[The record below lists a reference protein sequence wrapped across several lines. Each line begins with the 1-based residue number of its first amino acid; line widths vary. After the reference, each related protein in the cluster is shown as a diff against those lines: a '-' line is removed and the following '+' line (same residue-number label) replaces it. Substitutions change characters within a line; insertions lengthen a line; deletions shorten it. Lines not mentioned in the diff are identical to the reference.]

1 MVLLNMK
8 TYLALLWGIS
18 IFFTMESMS
27 VSIPEINSTP
37 EPDKTTKQMTSPHVR
52 HIKTHKPTG
61 VTNAPAEI
69 TATPTVE
76 MKIVTGGSDS
86 SGLVAITSVATT
98 TSHSAPQLLQTS
110 RAEGT
115 TSEEAHPSHTTISEA
130 AKPTEDQTHQQSPT
144 TTDISAPLTPSVALA
159 KSSPQPTSTHK
170 LEVSSELSYTTSPAN
185 TAQGSV
191 FTQTL
196 VSPSASTTTISTSTT
211 MTEISS
217 TSQPV
222 SETTPISTS
231 HIPDTAGLRSTAES
245 PTNSFSTDL
254 PISTTNVS
262 TTIVLTTISP
272 TNVPP
277 TNVSTTDVST
287 TNVYTTM
294 VSTTN
299 VTPTNGS
306 PTDVSPTN
314 DSHSSISTTEVSP
327 TNVSTTNVSP
337 SNISTSNISSSN
349 VSPSTF
355 STTDVYPTNVSTTTN
370 VSALPACVP
379 KRLQIP
385 TTKQTP
391 VTTTAPCEVS
401 KSPSS
406 TEARPCSTRGLVKHC
421 LIAISSLAALATFF
435 MVTTIILCTRL
446 SSRKY
451 KVNKPQT
458 ATEMIC
464 ISSLLPERDYTYS
477 RQRNAV
483 TNGVL
488 VMHGAEDS
496 DEDGGDNLTLSSFL
510 PDNDRYV

>member
-8 TYLALLWGIS
+8 KYLALLWGIS
-18 IFFTMESMS
+18 ILFTMESMS

-37 EPDKTTKQMTSPHVR
+37 EPDKTTKQMTSPHVP
-52 HIKTHKPTG
+52 HIQTHKPTG
-61 VTNAPAEI
+61 VTNAPAE
-69 TATPTVE
+69 TTVMPTGE

-86 SGLVAITSVATT
+86 SGLVAITSVAATT
-98 TSHSAPQLLQTS
+98 NNSAPQLLQTS

-130 AKPTEDQTHQQSPT
+130 AKPTEDQTHQQSPTTT

-185 TAQGSV
+185 TAQGPV

-196 VSPSASTTTISTSTT
+196 VSPSASPTTISTSTT

-217 TSQPV
+217 TSQPI

-254 PISTTNVS
+254 PITNVS
-262 TTIVLTTISP
+262 TTTVLTTKSP

-277 TNVSTTDVST
+277 TNVSTTDSST
-287 TNVYTTM
+287 TNVYTTI
-294 VSTTN
+294 S
-299 VTPTNGS
+299 PTNG
-306 PTDVSPTN
+306 
-314 DSHSSISTTEVSP
+314 SHSSISTTEVSP

-355 STTDVYPTNVSTTTN
+355 STTDVSPTNVSTTTN

-379 KRLQIP
+379 KRLPIP

-406 TEARPCSTRGLVKHC
+406 TEAQPCSTRGLVKHC

-451 KVNKPQT
+451 KVKKPQP

-496 DEDGGDNLTLSSFL
+496 DEDEGDNLTLSSFL

>member
-18 IFFTMESMS
+18 ILFTMESMS

-69 TATPTVE
+69 TVTPTVE
-76 MKIVTGGSDS
+76 MKIVTGGSDR
-86 SGLVAITSVATT
+86 SGLVAITSVAAT
-98 TSHSAPQLLQTS
+98 TSDSAPQLLQTS

-115 TSEEAHPSHTTISEA
+115 TSGEAHPSHTTISEA

-144 TTDISAPLTPSVALA
+144 TTDISATPSVALA

-277 TNVSTTDVST
+277 TNVSTT
-287 TNVYTTM
+287 NVYTTM

-299 VTPTNGS
+299 VSPTNGS
-306 PTDVSPTN
+306 STNVSPTN

-355 STTDVYPTNVSTTTN
+355 STTDVSPTNVSTTTN
-370 VSALPACVP
+370 ASALPACVP
-379 KRLQIP
+379 KRLPIP

-406 TEARPCSTRGLVKHC
+406 IEAQPCSTRGLVKHC

-451 KVNKPQT
+451 KVKKTPQS
-458 ATEMIC
+458 TEMIC

-488 VMHGAEDS
+488 VMHGADDS

>member
-18 IFFTMESMS
+18 ILFTMESMS

-37 EPDKTTKQMTSPHVR
+37 EPDKTTKQMTSPHVP

-69 TATPTVE
+69 PVMPTVE

-86 SGLVAITSVATT
+86 SGLVAITSVAATT
-98 TSHSAPQLLQTS
+98 NNSAPQLQTS

-144 TTDISAPLTPSVALA
+144 TTDISAPATPSVALA
-159 KSSPQPTSTHK
+159 KSSPHPTSTHK

-185 TAQGSV
+185 TAQGPV

-196 VSPSASTTTISTSTT
+196 VSPSASPTTISTSTT

-245 PTNSFSTDL
+245 PINSFSTDL

-262 TTIVLTTISP
+262 TTTVLTTISP

-287 TNVYTTM
+287 TNVYTPM

-299 VTPTNGS
+299 VYTPMVSTTN
-306 PTDVSPTN
+306 VSPTN
-314 DSHSSISTTEVSP
+314 GSHSSISTTEVSP

-355 STTDVYPTNVSTTTN
+355 STTDVSPTNVSTTTN

-379 KRLQIP
+379 KRLPIP

-406 TEARPCSTRGLVKHC
+406 TEAQPCSTRRLVKQC

-451 KVNKPQT
+451 KVKKPQP

-496 DEDGGDNLTLSSFL
+496 DEDEGDNLTLSSFL

>member
-1 MVLLNMK
+1 
-8 TYLALLWGIS
+8 
-18 IFFTMESMS
+18 
-27 VSIPEINSTP
+27 
-37 EPDKTTKQMTSPHVR
+37 
-52 HIKTHKPTG
+52 
-61 VTNAPAEI
+61 
-69 TATPTVE
+69 
-76 MKIVTGGSDS
+76 
-86 SGLVAITSVATT
+86 
-98 TSHSAPQLLQTS
+98 
-110 RAEGT
+110 
-115 TSEEAHPSHTTISEA
+115 
-130 AKPTEDQTHQQSPT
+130 
-144 TTDISAPLTPSVALA
+144 
-159 KSSPQPTSTHK
+159 
-170 LEVSSELSYTTSPAN
+170 
-185 TAQGSV
+185 
-191 FTQTL
+191 
-196 VSPSASTTTISTSTT
+196 

-254 PISTTNVS
+254 PITNVS
-262 TTIVLTTISP
+262 TTTVLTTISP

-287 TNVYTTM
+287 TNVY
-294 VSTTN
+294 
-299 VTPTNGS
+299 
-306 PTDVSPTN
+306 
-314 DSHSSISTTEVSP
+314 
-327 TNVSTTNVSP
+327 TTNVSP

-355 STTDVYPTNVSTTTN
+355 STTDVSPTNVSTTTN

-379 KRLQIP
+379 KRLPIP

-406 TEARPCSTRGLVKHC
+406 TEAQPCSTRGLVKHC

-451 KVNKPQT
+451 KVKKPQP

-496 DEDGGDNLTLSSFL
+496 DEDEGDNLTLSSFL

>member
-18 IFFTMESMS
+18 ILFTMESMS

-37 EPDKTTKQMTSPHVR
+37 EPDKTTKQMTSPHVP
-52 HIKTHKPTG
+52 HIQTHKPTG
-61 VTNAPAEI
+61 VTNAPAE
-69 TATPTVE
+69 TTVMPTGE

-86 SGLVAITSVATT
+86 SGLVAITSVAATT
-98 TSHSAPQLLQTS
+98 NNSAPQLLQTS

-115 TSEEAHPSHTTISEA
+115 TSAEAHPSHTTSSEA
-130 AKPTEDQTHQQSPT
+130 AKPTEDQTHQQSPTT

-185 TAQGSV
+185 TAQGPV

-196 VSPSASTTTISTSTT
+196 VSPSASPTTISTSTT

-262 TTIVLTTISP
+262 TTTVLTTISP

-287 TNVYTTM
+287 TNMYTTM

-299 VTPTNGS
+299 VSPTNG
-306 PTDVSPTN
+306 
-314 DSHSSISTTEVSP
+314 SHSSISTTEVSP
-327 TNVSTTNVSP
+327 TNVSTTN
-337 SNISTSNISSSN
+337 ISSSN

-355 STTDVYPTNVSTTTN
+355 STTDVSPTNVSTTTN

-379 KRLQIP
+379 KRLPIP

-406 TEARPCSTRGLVKHC
+406 TEAQPCSTRGLVKHC

-451 KVNKPQT
+451 NVKKPEP

-496 DEDGGDNLTLSSFL
+496 DEDEGDNLTLSSFL

>member
-18 IFFTMESMS
+18 ILFTMESMS

-37 EPDKTTKQMTSPHVR
+37 EPDKTTKQMTSPHAP
-52 HIKTHKPTG
+52 HIQTHKPTG
-61 VTNAPAEI
+61 VTNAPAE
-69 TATPTVE
+69 TTVMPTGE

-86 SGLVAITSVATT
+86 SGLVAITSVAATT
-98 TSHSAPQLLQTS
+98 NNSAPQLLQTY

-130 AKPTEDQTHQQSPT
+130 AKPAEDQTHQQSPTTTTT

-185 TAQGSV
+185 TAQGPV

-196 VSPSASTTTISTSTT
+196 VSPSASPTTISTSTT

-262 TTIVLTTISP
+262 TTTVLTTISP

-299 VTPTNGS
+299 VSPTNG
-306 PTDVSPTN
+306 
-314 DSHSSISTTEVSP
+314 SHSSISTTDVSP
-327 TNVSTTNVSP
+327 T
-337 SNISTSNISSSN
+337 
-349 VSPSTF
+349 TF
-355 STTDVYPTNVSTTTN
+355 STTDVSPTNVSTTTN
-370 VSALPACVP
+370 VSALPACIP
-379 KRLQIP
+379 KRLPIP

-406 TEARPCSTRGLVKHC
+406 TEAQPCSTRGLVKHC

-451 KVNKPQT
+451 KVKKPQP

-496 DEDGGDNLTLSSFL
+496 DEDEGDNLTLSSFL